1 MRNPGREGEVAF
13 FRKKRP
19 GRLVSGARSAPD
31 DAFVTSKGSILA
43 QPVLPLMKLMN
54 PPAESSIE
62 SALHP
67 APATQMRVI
76 VPVPPEASAA
86 PMTETTTLHAPPPS
100 LYVSGSE
107 LILEHGAVIPV
118 GSCVKCGR
126 PACGSSAIALRN
138 PRLPGT
144 WFGARPTLEM
154 GLCRKHRDDRSVA
167 VALTWSFLAIGALLV
182 AVGAMTFSFV
192 SIGIGIVAMAG
203 AGWFRA
209 ATPVVA
215 TLVTDTRTVLSGCG
229 AAFLKQFRS
238 GGE

>member
-1 MRNPGREGEVAF
+1 
-13 FRKKRP
+13 
-19 GRLVSGARSAPD
+19 
-31 DAFVTSKGSILA
+31 
-43 QPVLPLMKLMN
+43 MKLMN

-67 APATQMRVI
+67 APATRMRVI
-76 VPVPPEASAA
+76 VPVPPEPPVA
-86 PMTETTTLHAPPPS
+86 PIAESTVVDTPPPPS
-100 LYVSGSE
+100 LLVSGSE

-138 PRLPGT
+138 PRQPGT

-167 VALTWSFLAIGALLV
+167 VALTWSFLAIGALLL

-192 SIGIGIVAMAG
+192 SIGVGIVAMAG

-209 ATPVVA
+209 STPVVA
-215 TLVTDTRTVLSGCG
+215 TLVTETRTVLSGCG
-229 AAFLKQFRS
+229 AAFLKQLAKQ
-238 GGE
+238 EE